1 MFLNILE
8 KESIRTLQI
17 MQLLL
22 LSIRILILLFI
33 ILMICRPI
41 INTSQKVLKGS
52 SNSIEHIIL
61 IDDSFS
67 MKGRNEFVHST
78 INKIIQQ
85 IPKNNQLTLLNANN
99 GIKYSGLRKDL
110 PDINNLYQTTFYSSY
125 LKNSIKKY
133 ISDRKPILSSIMLYI
148 ITVFQ
153 FQYGSF

>member
-8 KESIRTLQI
+8 KESIRNLQI

-78 INKIIQQ
+78 INKII
-85 IPKNNQLTLLNANN
+85 
-99 GIKYSGLRKDL
+99 
-110 PDINNLYQTTFYSSY
+110 
-125 LKNSIKKY
+125 
-133 ISDRKPILSSIMLYI
+133 
-148 ITVFQ
+148 
-153 FQYGSF
+153 